1 MFEDNTPKGFGNNAS
16 AESTQEPRPRTA
28 QKPRHHFDRDVVRP
42 EIYVGSIS
50 SRFDS
55 PGRRKTME
63 QRTQAL
69 GLTEND
75 IRRLSSHHKVET
87 FICLGSDS
95 PLRLI
100 DLLCL
105 NEPELRS
112 VYLEATESRKY
123 QAYQLNGYQE
133 LLARATTSFE
143 KDNLVKSIN
152 TVQGVLGVYCAFE
165 NTARDVLKCPKAAR
179 QTLLGELR
187 AEKEADPSIYQQHK
201 EMREKLAEV
210 KSEKAE
216 LKKQVEAL
224 TAELAEVKAKAV
236 NIDPKIHADML
247 QLKAAIH
254 SMTAPDPNSELDRL
268 LDEIR
273 SEVEGTDIESGL
285 EFHSYGACR
294 ALVIGFIKSKQAKN
308 PNFWGT
314 IVDHEQDRYRTING
328 HFNHGDVMQYIEE
341 LAADGA
347 WHYAPNDLD
356 QMPAGTKTYLADRL
370 SGAMCGLER
379 EGILR
384 RERKGGHTV
393 WATRVLT

>member
-1 MFEDNTPKGFGNNAS
+1 MFEDNSPKGFGNDAS
-16 AESTQEPRPRTA
+16 AQGNQEPKPRAA

-42 EIYVGSIS
+42 EIYADSIR

-55 PGRRKTME
+55 PGRLKTKE

-69 GLTEND
+69 GLTEHD
-75 IRRLSSHHKVET
+75 LRRLNSHHKVET

-112 VYLEATESRKY
+112 VYLEATEARKF

-133 LLARATTSFE
+133 LLTRATTSFE

-165 NTARDVLKCPKAAR
+165 NTARDVLKCPKVAR

-201 EMREKLAEV
+201 EMREKLAKV

-224 TAELAEVKAKAV
+224 TAELDEANELI
-236 NIDPKIHADML
+236 NDIDPDEYAELLKLKETIHELTKPAPCSE
-247 QLKAAIH
+247 AALR
-254 SMTAPDPNSELDRL
+254 ELDL
-268 LDEIR
+268 ILQEIR
-273 SEVEGTDIESGL
+273 LIGAEETEMEGEVEVHNTK
-285 EFHSYGACR
+285 ACQS
-294 ALVIGFIKSKQAKN
+294 LVISYIKARQSKDPQFIG
-308 PNFWGT
+308 P
-314 IVDHEQDRYRTING
+314 VNG
-328 HFNHGDVMQYIEE
+328 RFTHGDVMNYIGA
-341 LAADGA
+341 LCDSGA
-347 WHYAPNDLD
+347 WKYAPNDLD
-356 QMPAGTKTYLADRL
+356 VVPSGTKTYINDRI
-370 SGAMCGLER
+370 SHAMCKMER
-379 EGILR
+379 DGTLKR
-384 RERKGGHTV
+384 QSKGGHTL
-393 WATRVLT
+393 WATELLK